1 MQTKKLG
8 CQAIM
13 EATIMKRS
21 LSGFAVGSYL
31 LIFLALFHLKAYSQE
46 SAPPCYFNLATQF
59 FKYEIT
65 VQAFSMNNIDQS
77 IWSTLVTQL
86 NQQAQ
91 QVPQGIR
98 SEAQKYRPNPLYR
111 PFQAAAASQLL
122 YNNLYASFKL
132 VLLQNNVTA
141 FMNEVAIGSM
151 FRYIWMQQ
159 LQNIQNCLGR
169 EAVQQYIL
177 TQ

>member
-1 MQTKKLG
+1 MNKKS
-8 CQAIM
+8 
-13 EATIMKRS
+13 KRVA
-21 LSGFAVGSYL
+21 FVTYL
-31 LIFLALFHLKAYSQE
+31 FIFLAFFHLKAYSQE

-65 VQAFSMNNIDQS
+65 VQAFGMNNIDQS
-77 IWSTLVTQL
+77 VWSTLVTQL
-86 NQQAQ
+86 NQQAR
-91 QVPQGIR
+91 QVPQWIR
-98 SEAQKYRPNPLYR
+98 AEAQKYRPNPLNR
-111 PFQAAAASQLL
+111 PVQAAAASQIL
-122 YNNLYASFKL
+122 YNNLYACFKL

-141 FMNEVAIGSM
+141 FINEVAIGSM

-169 EAVQQYIL
+169 EAIQQYIL